1 MLYFLDSNIC
11 ITFLREGKKADLIR
25 RKILLHTRKNVQ
37 IPSVVSGEL
46 MHGAFKSNNAEN
58 MNKVKRFLSKFVI
71 VSFDYEES
79 EIYGQIRTDLERSGK
94 LISFSRHAHSRNSPL
109 LQRHPR
115 NKQHSGIF
123 PHRHPQSLRLDN
135 ITLPIYPR

>member
-25 RKILLHTRKNVQ
+25 SKILLHTRKNVQ

-94 LISFSRHAHSRNSPL
+94 LISFPDMLIAATALSYNATLVTNNTQEFSR
-109 LQRHPR
+109 
-115 NKQHSGIF
+115 I
-123 PHRHPQSLRLDN
+123 D
-135 ITLPIYPR
+135 TLNLSDWTI

>member
-94 LISFSRHAHSRNSPL
+94 LISFPDMLIAATALSYNATLVTNNTQEFSR
-109 LQRHPR
+109 
-115 NKQHSGIF
+115 I
-123 PHRHPQSLRLDN
+123 D
-135 ITLPIYPR
+135 TLNLSDWTI

>member
-79 EIYGQIRTDLERSGK
+79 EIYGQIRTDLERRGK
-94 LISFSRHAHSRNSPL
+94 LISFPDLLIAATALSHNATLVTNNTQEFSR
-109 LQRHPR
+109 
-115 NKQHSGIF
+115 I
-123 PHRHPQSLRLDN
+123 D
-135 ITLPIYPR
+135 TLKLSDWTI

>member
-25 RKILLHTRKNVQ
+25 RKIPLHTRKNVQ

-58 MNKVKRFLSKFVI
+58 MNKVRRFLSKFVI
-71 VSFDYEES
+71 VPFDYEES
-79 EIYGQIRTDLERSGK
+79 EIYGQIRTDLERRGK
-94 LISFSRHAHSRNSPL
+94 LISFPDLLIAATALSHNATLVTNNTQEFSR
-109 LQRHPR
+109 
-115 NKQHSGIF
+115 I
-123 PHRHPQSLRLDN
+123 D
-135 ITLPIYPR
+135 TLKLSDWTI

>member
-25 RKILLHTRKNVQ
+25 RKILLYTRKNVQ

-58 MNKVKRFLSKFVI
+58 MAKVKRFLSKFVI
-71 VSFDYEES
+71 VPFDYESS
-79 EIYGQIRTDLERSGK
+79 EIYGQIRTDLERRGK
-94 LISFSRHAHSRNSPL
+94 LISFPDMLIAATALSHNATLVTNNTQEFSR
-109 LQRHPR
+109 
-115 NKQHSGIF
+115 ID
-123 PHRHPQSLRLDN
+123 SLKLSDWT
-135 ITLPIYPR
+135 I

>member
-25 RKILLHTRKNVQ
+25 RTIPLHTRKNVQ

-58 MNKVKRFLSKFVI
+58 MNKVRRFLSKFVI
-71 VSFDYEES
+71 VPFDYEES
-79 EIYGQIRTDLERSGK
+79 EIYGQIRTDLERRGK
-94 LISFSRHAHSRNSPL
+94 LISFPDMLIAATALSYNATLVTNNTQEFSR
-109 LQRHPR
+109 
-115 NKQHSGIF
+115 I
-123 PHRHPQSLRLDN
+123 D
-135 ITLPIYPR
+135 TLNLSDWTI

>member
-25 RKILLHTRKNVQ
+25 RKIPLHTRKNVQ

-58 MNKVKRFLSKFVI
+58 MNKVRRFLSKFVI
-71 VSFDYEES
+71 VPFDYEES

-94 LISFSRHAHSRNSPL
+94 LISFPDMLIAATALSYNATLVTNNTQEFSR
-109 LQRHPR
+109 
-115 NKQHSGIF
+115 I
-123 PHRHPQSLRLDN
+123 D
-135 ITLPIYPR
+135 TLNLSDWTI

>member
-1 MLYFLDSNIC
+1 
-11 ITFLREGKKADLIR
+11 
-25 RKILLHTRKNVQ
+25 
-37 IPSVVSGEL
+37 

-94 LISFSRHAHSRNSPL
+94 LISFPDMLIAATALSYNATLVTNNTQEFSR
-109 LQRHPR
+109 
-115 NKQHSGIF
+115 I
-123 PHRHPQSLRLDN
+123 D
-135 ITLPIYPR
+135 TLKLSDWTI

>member
-25 RKILLHTRKNVQ
+25 RKILLYTRKNVQ

-58 MNKVKRFLSKFVI
+58 MDKVKRFLSKFVI
-71 VSFDYEES
+71 VPFDYEAS
-79 EIYGQIRTDLERSGK
+79 EIYGQIRTDLERRGK
-94 LISFSRHAHSRNSPL
+94 LISFPDMLIAATALSHNA
-109 LQRHPR
+109 
-115 NKQHSGIF
+115 
-123 PHRHPQSLRLDN
+123 
-135 ITLPIYPR
+135 TLVTNNTQEFFRIDTLKLSDWTI

>member
-25 RKILLHTRKNVQ
+25 RKIPLHTRKNVQ

-58 MNKVKRFLSKFVI
+58 MNKVRRFLSKFVI
-71 VSFDYEES
+71 VPFDYEES

-94 LISFSRHAHSRNSPL
+94 LISFPDMLIAATALSYNATLVTNNTQEFSR
-109 LQRHPR
+109 
-115 NKQHSGIF
+115 I
-123 PHRHPQSLRLDN
+123 D
-135 ITLPIYPR
+135 TLNLSNWTI